1 MSSLAKAILTQA
13 ETEVT
18 AEKKSAIP
26 LARLTVN
33 LLMALDVFA
42 DIFWAK
48 LCQRA
53 GGWPIPIAVPA
64 KDVDGTAFTPQTQ
77 RKAHGFR
84 DSDELES
91 IGDYTSRVTGIL
103 RVYFTV
109 LVLPANQPLN
119 PLFRTPR
126 YWTYFSRM
134 LNDPQ
139 LLENPTAAQVM
150 FSKRL
155 EPAS

>member
-1 MSSLAKAILTQA
+1 MQA

-77 RKAHGFR
+77 RKAHGCR

-91 IGDYTSRVTGIL
+91 MGAYTSRVTGIL